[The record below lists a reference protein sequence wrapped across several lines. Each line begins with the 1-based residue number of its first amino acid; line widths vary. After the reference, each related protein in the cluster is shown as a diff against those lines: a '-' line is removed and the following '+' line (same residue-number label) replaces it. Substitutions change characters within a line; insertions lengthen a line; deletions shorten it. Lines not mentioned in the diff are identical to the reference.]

1 MRFISHFT
9 PSLVHPIELDRGAA
23 LPMPDQFPVS
33 DFFKNDAGMELSDV
47 NVFAKCQNDPELR
60 EQVSKYL
67 TESTPASFDESTS
80 DKEVFKSIGKLENDF
95 LDKLSMIN
103 QRINDLQNGVT
114 PPEEEK

>member
-67 TESTPASFDESTS
+67 TESNPATFDQSVNDT
-80 DKEVFKSIGKLENDF
+80 DVFKSIGKLENDF
-95 LDKLSMIN
+95 VTQLSLIN
-103 QRINDLQNGVT
+103 KRINDIQNGVT
-114 PPEEEK
+114 LPEEEK

>member
-1 MRFISHFT
+1 MRFINHFT
-9 PSLVHPIELDRGAA
+9 PTLVHTIELDHGAA

-47 NVFAKCQNDPELR
+47 NVFARCQNDPELR

-67 TESTPASFDESTS
+67 TETNPAAFDESAS
-80 DKEVFKSIGKLENDF
+80 DNDVFKSIGKLENDF
-95 LDKLSMIN
+95 LNQLSMIN